1 MISYICGFFLHLI
14 EVNWNLKYLII
25 QGKKTI
31 QAMQKNNVVL
41 CFLNYIIEGQ
51 SNNLYQEKVYQNL
64 GGSAQKK
71 RIKKYD

>member
-1 MISYICGFFLHLI
+1 MEFEISNHTR
-14 EVNWNLKYLII
+14 
-25 QGKKTI
+25 KKTI

-51 SNNLYQEKVYQNL
+51 SNNLYHEKVYQNL

-71 RIKKYD
+71 RIKKYEDLNTR